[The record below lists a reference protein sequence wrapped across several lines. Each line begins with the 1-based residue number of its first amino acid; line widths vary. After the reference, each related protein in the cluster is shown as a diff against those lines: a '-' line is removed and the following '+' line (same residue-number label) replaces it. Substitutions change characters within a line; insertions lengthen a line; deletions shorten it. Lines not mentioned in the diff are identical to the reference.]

1 MRKSTWTIIA
11 LVLLT
16 TAGITGWIV
25 WPIFFAPSDA
35 PPPPTE
41 QLEQIAEARAFVD
54 VTKAAGFTHIH
65 HKPYLD
71 PKLDRIMSWMTSV
84 GAAAAAG
91 DFNNDG
97 FVDLYVT
104 DSKKGKPNYLYRN
117 KGDGTFVDVA
127 PQAGVAENINDDSG
141 TSMDCIWGD
150 YDNDGN
156 LDLFIVK
163 WGRDI
168 LFHNNGDGTFT
179 NVTAKAF
186 RNEKN
191 EPGSPWTNGNAA
203 TWVDYDGDGL
213 LDIYVGNYF
222 APVDL
227 WHLKHTRIMHDSFEK
242 SRNAGKNALFH
253 NNGDGTFTD
262 VAPKLNLDDPGW
274 TLSVGHGDINND
286 GWPDIY
292 CANDF
297 GTDQLFL
304 NKGDGTFRNITEL
317 AFGEDTKK
325 GMNVDF
331 GDVDNDGWLD
341 IYVTNITTDGYLK
354 EGNML
359 WQNTASD
366 ENGIPIFMDISVDTE
381 THHGGW
387 GWGAK
392 FVDFDNDA
400 DLDIIAVNGF
410 ITAGKENYWYDLASW
425 TVKGEDVSDAKN
437 WPVIG
442 DRSFSGNETTRL
454 WRNDGQQRFS
464 EIAAKAGVDNQHD
477 GRGIVLFDYDNDG
490 DLDIYLANQG
500 MAPVLFRNDI
510 GGSKNWL
517 GLQLIG
523 NPKTGSNRDAIGSRI
538 TVVTSTGPQ
547 IRELDGG
554 NSYSAQSDRR
564 VYFGLG
570 DDMIINTL
578 EIRWPSRRVQV
589 MRNLRAN
596 QILTIQEPSELPK
609 VASLIPTSRDK
620 IMMPPKRGNIPEM
633 VLPPAERDAILSE
646 LEEKVRSHPN
656 DIAIAS
662 KYRIQ
667 CIKLGE
673 FDRSTRFFESLT
685 NEYPKIR
692 NIRLQLAL
700 TYVDKMPKCGGM
712 AAIVCKGTLARKS
725 LVQVGILI
733 EADETWWPAV
743 YARAMNHL
751 HWPRALRH
759 STMAIADFKRCIALL
774 QNQTKSGSKQ
784 VRSYHVRTYIGL
796 GDALAKNEEFKKAQ
810 VAWREGL
817 SLFPG
822 TPELKERI
830 ALKTGEEALAFV
842 EKVRNLEKQIDT
854 DFSFLLNP

>member
-1 MRKSTWTIIA
+1 MRKFTWIIIGLILA
-11 LVLLT
+11 M
-16 TAGITGWIV
+16 AGVAGWIV
-25 WPIFFAPSDA
+25 WPIFMAPSDA
-35 PPPPTE
+35 PPPPME
-41 QLEQIAEARAFVD
+41 ELDNIAETQAFVD
-54 VTKAAGFTHIH
+54 VTKAAGFTHVH

-71 PKLDRIMSWMTSV
+71 PKLDRIMSWMVSV

-91 DFNNDG
+91 DFDNDG
-97 FVDLYVT
+97 LVDLYVT
-104 DSKKGKPNYLYRN
+104 DSHKGEPNHLYRN
-117 KGDGTFVDVA
+117 NGDGTFVDVA
-127 PQAGVAENINDDSG
+127 SQAGVAENINDDSG
-141 TSMDCIWGD
+141 TSMDCVWGD

-156 LDLFIVK
+156 LDLFVVK
-163 WGRDI
+163 WGRDV

-191 EPGSPWTNGNAA
+191 EQGSPWANGNAA
-203 TWVDYDGDGL
+203 TWVDYNGDGL

-227 WHLKHTRIMHDSFEK
+227 WHLKHTRIMHDDFEK
-242 SRNAGKNALFH
+242 ARNAGKNALFH

-262 VAPKLNLDDPGW
+262 VGAKLKLDDPGW

-304 NKGDGTFRNITEL
+304 NKGDGTFSNITEL

-341 IYVTNITTDGYLK
+341 IYVTNITTAEYLR

-359 WQNTASD
+359 WHNAVSD
-366 ENGIPIFMDISVDTE
+366 ENGVPIFMDIAVE
-381 THHGGW
+381 TVTHEGGW

-392 FVDFDNDA
+392 FFDFDNDA
-400 DLDIIAVNGF
+400 DLDIMAVNGF

-425 TVKGEDVSDAKN
+425 TVTGQDVADAKN
-437 WPVIG
+437 WPIIG
-442 DRSFSGNETTRL
+442 DRSFSGNEATRL
-454 WRNDGQQRFS
+454 WRNDGHQRFT
-464 EIAAKAGVDNQHD
+464 EIAARAGVDNRHD
-477 GRGIVLFDYDNDG
+477 GRGVVLFDYDNDG

-500 MAPVLFRNDI
+500 TAPVFFRNDI
-510 GGSKNWL
+510 GGSGHWL

-523 NPKTGSNRDAIGSRI
+523 RPEAGSNRDAIGARV
-538 TVVTSTGPQ
+538 TVVTSTGQQ
-547 IRELDGG
+547 IRELEGG
-554 NSYSAQSDRR
+554 NSYSGQSDRR

-570 DDMIINTL
+570 DDMFINTL

-589 MRNLRAN
+589 MHNLRADK
-596 QILTIQEPSELPK
+596 IITLQEPADLPK
-609 VASLIPTSRDK
+609 VASLIPTDRDK
-620 IMMPPKRGNIPEM
+620 VMMPPKRGATPEM

-646 LEEKVRSHPN
+646 LEAKVRNHPD

-667 CIKLGE
+667 CLKLGE
-673 FDRSTRFFESLT
+673 YDRSTRFFEQLT

-725 LVQVGILI
+725 LVQIGILI

-759 STMAIADFKRCIALL
+759 STMAIADFKRCIKLL
-774 QNQTKSGSKQ
+774 QTQSESGSKP

-796 GDALAKNEEFKKAQ
+796 GDALAKNEEFQEALA
-810 VAWREGL
+810 AWREGL
-817 SLFPG
+817 AIFPG
-822 TPELKERI
+822 NPELKERL
-830 ALKTGEEALAFV
+830 ALKSGEEALAYV
-842 EKVRNLEKQIDT
+842 EKVRNLDKQIDT
-854 DFSFLLNP
+854 DFSFLLAP

>member
-1 MRKSTWTIIA
+1 MRKFTWIIIGLILA
-11 LVLLT
+11 M
-16 TAGITGWIV
+16 AGVAGWIV
-25 WPIFFAPSDA
+25 WPIFMAPSDA
-35 PPPPTE
+35 PPPPME
-41 QLEQIAEARAFVD
+41 ELDNIAETQAFVD
-54 VTKAAGFTHIH
+54 VTKAAGFTHVH

-71 PKLDRIMSWMTSV
+71 PKLDRIMSWMVSV

-91 DFNNDG
+91 DFDNDG
-97 FVDLYVT
+97 LVDLYVT
-104 DSKKGKPNYLYRN
+104 DSHKGEPNHLYRN
-117 KGDGTFVDVA
+117 NGDGTFVDVA
-127 PQAGVAENINDDSG
+127 SQAGVAENINDDSG
-141 TSMDCIWGD
+141 TSMDCVWGD

-156 LDLFIVK
+156 LDLFVVK
-163 WGRDI
+163 WGRDV

-191 EPGSPWTNGNAA
+191 EQGSPWANGNAA
-203 TWVDYDGDGL
+203 TWVDYNGDGL

-227 WHLKHTRIMHDSFEK
+227 WHLKHTRIMHDDFEK
-242 SRNAGKNALFH
+242 ARNAGKNALFH

-262 VAPKLNLDDPGW
+262 VGAKLKLDDPGW

-304 NKGDGTFRNITEL
+304 NKGDGTFSNITEL

-341 IYVTNITTDGYLK
+341 IYVTNITTAEYLR

-359 WQNTASD
+359 WHNAVSD
-366 ENGIPIFMDISVDTE
+366 ENGVPIFMDIAVE
-381 THHGGW
+381 TVTHEGGW

-392 FVDFDNDA
+392 FFDFDNDA
-400 DLDIIAVNGF
+400 DLDIMAVNGF

-425 TVKGEDVSDAKN
+425 TVTGQDVADAKN
-437 WPVIG
+437 WPIIG
-442 DRSFSGNETTRL
+442 DRSFSGNEATRL
-454 WRNDGQQRFS
+454 WRNDGHQRFT
-464 EIAAKAGVDNQHD
+464 EIAALAGVDNRHD
-477 GRGIVLFDYDNDG
+477 GRGVVLFDYDNDG

-500 MAPVLFRNDI
+500 TAPVFFRNDI
-510 GGSKNWL
+510 GGSGHWL
-517 GLQLIG
+517 GLRLIG
-523 NPKTGSNRDAIGSRI
+523 RPEAGSNRDAIGARV
-538 TVVTSTGPQ
+538 TVVTSTGQQ
-547 IRELDGG
+547 IRELEGG
-554 NSYSAQSDRR
+554 NSYSGQSDRR

-570 DDMIINTL
+570 DDMFINTL

-589 MRNLRAN
+589 MHNLRADK
-596 QILTIQEPSELPK
+596 IITLQEPADLPK
-609 VASLIPTSRDK
+609 VASLIPTDRDK
-620 IMMPPKRGNIPEM
+620 VMMPPKRGATPEM

-646 LEEKVRSHPN
+646 LEAKVRNHPD

-673 FDRSTRFFESLT
+673 YDRSTRFFEQLT

-725 LVQVGILI
+725 LVQIGILI

-759 STMAIADFKRCIALL
+759 STMAIADFKRCIKLL
-774 QNQTKSGSKQ
+774 QTQSESGSKP

-796 GDALAKNEEFKKAQ
+796 GDALAKNEEFQEALA
-810 VAWREGL
+810 AWREGL
-817 SLFPG
+817 AIFPG
-822 TPELKERI
+822 NSELKERL
-830 ALKTGEEALAFV
+830 ALKSGEEALAYV
-842 EKVRNLEKQIDT
+842 ENVRNLDKQIDT
-854 DFSFLLNP
+854 DFSFLLAP